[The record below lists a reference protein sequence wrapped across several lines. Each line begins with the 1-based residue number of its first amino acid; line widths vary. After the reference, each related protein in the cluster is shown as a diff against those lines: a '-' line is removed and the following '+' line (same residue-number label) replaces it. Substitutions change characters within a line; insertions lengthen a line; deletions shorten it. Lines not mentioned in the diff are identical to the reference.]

1 MVYGDTIANAISS
14 LGQSQ
19 YKDLAIEN
27 ILSANQDSNLYDTF
41 EDVITKDRET
51 TEDRVKKLKKAE
63 GLQGLAKG
71 FSTGG
76 KTIQKQ
82 FANINENKDIANKGL
97 AKAGAIGGAALSVA
111 PDAIQLGQL
120 ASGKSFDTS
129 AEGGGVGSKGSA
141 MLTGAMS
148 GAKIGKLLGPGGMI
162 AGAVGGAILGSEG
175 RKKAAIEYDENLK
188 KRNISE
194 DEIIRARREDDY
206 YMASGRESM
215 GALKNLRKK
224 QLGLLNS

>member
-1 MVYGDTIANAISS
+1 MNYDLIGNAISS
-14 LGQSQ
+14 LGESQ

-27 ILSANQDSNLYDTF
+27 ILSKNQDYNLF
-41 EDVITKDRET
+41 EKFEQGQTSFEET
-51 TEDRVKKLKKAE
+51 QANRIIKEKKKAE

-71 FSTGG
+71 FNTGG
-76 KTIQKQ
+76 KTIQSQ
-82 FANINENKDIANKGL
+82 FANINENKNIANKGL
-97 AKAGAIGGAALSVA
+97 AKIGAVGGAALSVA
-111 PDAIQLGQL
+111 PDALQLGQL

-129 AEGGGVGSKGSA
+129 AEGGGVGSKGNA

-148 GAKIGKLLGPGGMI
+148 GAKIGKVLGPAGMI
-162 AGAVGGAILGSEG
+162 VGAVGGAVLGKMG
-175 RKKAAIEYDENLK
+175 RNKAAVEYDENLK
-188 KRNISE
+188 KRNIAE

-206 YMASGRESM
+206 YMQSGRESM